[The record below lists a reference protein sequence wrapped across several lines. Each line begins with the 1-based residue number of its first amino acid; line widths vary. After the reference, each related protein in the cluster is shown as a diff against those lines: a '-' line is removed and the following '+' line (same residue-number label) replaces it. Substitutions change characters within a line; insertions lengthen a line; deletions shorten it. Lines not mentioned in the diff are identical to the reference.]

1 MGKSPTPTSAF
12 NSKGTSTIYSNIN
25 SILSNNVSVTLSI
38 TSVKKRMHILVQKQD
53 CINVFWFQSSPMLL
67 SGKTCLRK

>member
-1 MGKSPTPTSAF
+1 MGKSPIRTFAF
-12 NSKGTSTIYSNIN
+12 NRKRTSTIYSNMN

-38 TSVKKRMHILVQKQD
+38 TSVKKKMHILVQKQD
-53 CINVFWFQSSPMLL
+53 CINVFWFQSAPMLL